1 MQPSIQFCANR
12 RFLCRFIEWV
22 KTYGHLLLRIF
33 FLKSPFIKS
42 LGNSSLAR
50 RPQQILTTLPNSEFH
65 ADSNSTLGVPVRF
78 FEFFRMLDPFPFIRV
93 ILSKIALSVGVRNF
107 LTFSIVLHVLVL
119 SRNLRVK
126 DPNQTY
132 RWTPQ
137 TMLIHTIPMADLDV
151 EFSILVRDHISHKSI
166 ILHRFQLN

>member
-1 MQPSIQFCANR
+1 MAIARVLRDSI
-12 RFLCRFIEWV
+12 
-22 KTYGHLLLRIF
+22 KTYGQLHLKN
-33 FLKSPFIKS
+33 FLKILHRFY
-42 LGNSSLAR
+42 LWGNSSLAR

-65 ADSNSTLGVPVRF
+65 ADSNSTLGVPVR
-78 FEFFRMLDPFPFIRV
+78 ISWV
-93 ILSKIALSVGVRNF
+93 CSNIAFWARLIGNSTKSAFCAPVRNF

-151 EFSILVRDHISHKSI
+151 EFHFLVRDHISHKSI